1 MTEPLNLRIKDIDL
15 KLRRLDIFGAKGGK
29 GRAVLFPECLI
40 PALEQQLNFAKTLAA
55 DDVNHKR
62 PVALPG
68 LLGKKYP
75 NAAFTQRWGW
85 LFPSHTL
92 CRDSRARIIVR
103 WRCHENNVQLAV
115 RVAARKC
122 ATTAQS

>member
-29 GRAVLFPECLI
+29 GRAVLFPECLT
-40 PALEQQLNFAKTLAA
+40 PSLEQQLAFAKTISAQDTA
-55 DDVNHKR
+55 RKI

-68 LLGKKYP
+68 LLAKKYP
-75 NAAFTQRWGW
+75 TAGLSQSWAW

-92 CRDSRARIIVR
+92 
-103 WRCHENNVQLAV
+103 
-115 RVAARKC
+115 
-122 ATTAQS
+122 